1 MQPPELP
8 SIEGKDTFVHMLG
21 ASNQTGRNHVLIFTT
36 LNKKEIPMNKHLLR
50 GILVCTLA
58 TASGVFTFAQG
69 MFWESTQ
76 TFPKMGGTTDTAK
89 YYYMPKKFKIV
100 MGGEGNATILRY
112 DKETMIMLNPGEK
125 TYSEVSFAD
134 LEKMTKKAG
143 AKTDQ
148 KMAELQEKLKDM
160 PEDQRKMVEQMM
172 GNKIPGVKNEPKL
185 EVVKSGDT
193 KKISGYSCSRYI
205 VNRDGKEI
213 LSVWVTKDVKGFET
227 IRKDLDELQQ
237 RMAAM
242 NPMIAKGT
250 MEGLKQ
256 IDGFPIETDFGDTMK
271 EVVFKVE
278 SRSIPAKEF
287 EIPEGFKKVKSLMM
301 QGEEGEEQ

>member
-1 MQPPELP
+1 
-8 SIEGKDTFVHMLG
+8 
-21 ASNQTGRNHVLIFTT
+21 
-36 LNKKEIPMNKHLLR
+36 MNKHLLR
-50 GILVCTLA
+50 GALVFGLA
-58 TASGVFTFAQG
+58 IASGVSIFAQG

-76 TFPKMGGTTDTAK
+76 TFPQMGGTTDTAK

-112 DKETMIMLNPGEK
+112 DRETMIMLNPAEK

-134 LEKMTKKAG
+134 LERMTKKAG
-143 AKTDQ
+143 AKMDQ

-172 GNKIPGVKNEPKL
+172 GNKIPGVKNKPKL

-213 LSVWVTKDVKGFET
+213 LSVWVTKDVKGFEA
-227 IRKDLDELQQ
+227 IRKDLDEIQQ
-237 RMAAM
+237 RMAAT

-250 MEGLKQ
+250 MEGLRQ
-256 IDGFPIETDFGDTMK
+256 IDGFTIETDFGDTMK

-287 EIPEGFKKVKSLMM
+287 EIPEGFKKVKSSMM
-301 QGEEGEEQ
+301 KGEEGEEQE